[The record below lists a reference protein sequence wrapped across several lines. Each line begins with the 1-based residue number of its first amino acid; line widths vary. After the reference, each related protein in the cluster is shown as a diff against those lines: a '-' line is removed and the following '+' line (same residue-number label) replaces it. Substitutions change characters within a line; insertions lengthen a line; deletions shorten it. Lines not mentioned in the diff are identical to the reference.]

1 MARSSPPPLRAL
13 VLGSGTSQGVP
24 MIGCRCPVC
33 LSSDPR
39 DSRTR
44 ASLYVD
50 DGTLPF
56 LIDTAPDLRLQC
68 LREGISDVGAV
79 LYTHHHADHVLG
91 LDDLRRFCELRRER
105 LPIYGPAATLEILGR
120 MFPYAFDPRTESA
133 SYVRLSPRPVQK
145 AFPLG
150 TLTVTPLPVPHGRVT
165 TFGYLLERQGRKLL
179 AYLSD
184 CEAVPDNIL
193 SVIHSVEILIID
205 GLRDEP
211 HPTHLTAQQAVKVA
225 RLAAARQTYL
235 THLTHHKS
243 HRDRE
248 ADLPAGIGVAF
259 DGLAIVLDP
268 PC

>member
-1 MARSSPPPLRAL
+1 MSRTTAPLLRAL

-33 LSSDPR
+33 LSPDPR
-39 DSRTR
+39 DRRTR

-50 DGTLPF
+50 EGALPF
-56 LIDTAPDLRLQC
+56 LIDTATDLRAQC
-68 LREGISDVGAV
+68 LREGITDVGAV

-105 LPIYGPAATLEILGR
+105 LPIYGPAATLQILSR
-120 MFPYAFDPRTESA
+120 MFPYAFDPKAEA
-133 SYVRLSPRPVQK
+133 AAYVRLLPHPVEGP
-145 AFPLG
+145 FPLG
-150 TLTVTPLPVPHGRVT
+150 SFLVTPLPVPHGHVT
-165 TFGYLLERQGRKLL
+165 TFGYLLERAGRKLL

-184 CEAVPDNIL
+184 CQAVPENIL
-193 SVIHSVEILIID
+193 SAIRSVEVLIID

-211 HPTHLTAQQAVKVA
+211 HPTHLTAQQAVKI
-225 RLAAARQTYL
+225 AAHAEARQTYL

-248 ADLPAGIGVAF
+248 AALPSGVGVAF
-259 DGLAIVLDP
+259 DGLTIILD
-268 PC
+268 